1 MTWKTFYLRHLT
13 DEDLRLLEGFS
24 DYLGKETQGHKF
36 VLNLKR
42 ATAHGL
48 SSQEVL
54 EILDKFGVQLS
65 QEERRELQESLDFD
79 VFFELEGDKLI
90 VRAKVDLS
98 QVLKRFRVSIPYDR
112 LRRRFVTHPYYYHIL
127 RRIFKSSS
135 LRVRGLDLS
144 FSNFQV
150 GLNVE
155 LREYQREAL
164 DAWKRNGMRGVIS
177 LPTGAGKTLI
187 GLGAIREAGSSTL
200 IVTFTNEQLRQWLD
214 SLKSSLSGT
223 PKVGI
228 FYSEKKEI
236 SPITVTT
243 YQSAIRHLKELSPSF
258 KLLIID
264 EAHHLPAEKFK
275 NIALGLVA
283 PYRMALSATPFRSD
297 GKHVELFRLM
307 GGLVYYKPLEEL
319 VSRGYLANFRVI
331 QVKLPLT
338 VQERERYTTLLTRF
352 RSLSKG
358 RTMREL
364 VNALQKGDVEA
375 AEALRVHNE
384 MRMLTALTQAKLNKI
399 REIVELNKEKK
410 VVIFT
415 QYVEHAETISRF
427 LGSLLLTGKMSKGD
441 RVRVLEEFKESKK
454 GVLVL
459 TTVGDEGLDIPDANV
474 GIIVAGTSSKR
485 QFIQR
490 LGRLLRNSSGDKTA
504 ILYELITQGTSE
516 EYQAKKRKSITMEE
530 MFYSLLDD
538 DTKKKSE

>member
-1 MTWKTFYLRHLT
+1 LT

-228 FYSEKKEI
+228 FYSKKKEI

-264 EAHHLPAEKFK
+264 EAHHL
-275 NIALGLVA
+275 L
-283 PYRMALSATPFRSD
+283 RRS
-297 GKHVELFRLM
+297 
-307 GGLVYYKPLEEL
+307 
-319 VSRGYLANFRVI
+319 SR
-331 QVKLPLT
+331 T
-338 VQERERYTTLLTRF
+338 
-352 RSLSKG
+352 
-358 RTMREL
+358 
-364 VNALQKGDVEA
+364 
-375 AEALRVHNE
+375 
-384 MRMLTALTQAKLNKI
+384 
-399 REIVELNKEKK
+399 
-410 VVIFT
+410 
-415 QYVEHAETISRF
+415 
-427 LGSLLLTGKMSKGD
+427 
-441 RVRVLEEFKESKK
+441 
-454 GVLVL
+454 
-459 TTVGDEGLDIPDANV
+459 
-474 GIIVAGTSSKR
+474 
-485 QFIQR
+485 
-490 LGRLLRNSSGDKTA
+490 
-504 ILYELITQGTSE
+504 
-516 EYQAKKRKSITMEE
+516 
-530 MFYSLLDD
+530 
-538 DTKKKSE
+538 

>member
-1 MTWKTFYLRHLT
+1 LRHLT
-13 DEDLRLLEGFS
+13 DEDLRQLEGFS

-338 VQERERYTTLLTRF
+338 VQERERYITLLTRF

-358 RTMREL
+358 RMIREL

>member
-338 VQERERYTTLLTRF
+338 VQERERYITLLTRF

-358 RTMREL
+358 RMIREL

>member
-283 PYRMALSATPFRSD
+283 PYRIALSATPFRSD

>member
-1 MTWKTFYLRHLT
+1 LRHLT

-228 FYSEKKEI
+228 FYSKKKEI

-338 VQERERYTTLLTRF
+338 VQERERYITLLTRF

-358 RTMREL
+358 RMIREL

>member
-228 FYSEKKEI
+228 FYSKKKEI

-338 VQERERYTTLLTRF
+338 VQERERYITLLTRF

-358 RTMREL
+358 RMIREL